1 MQCSSGYMR
10 PVNVRNSAPG
20 STAFIKCWSRDV
32 PALFVSPKLEQRI
45 SDLEASELGREDDY
59 DCLVQFLPAT
69 LLLKLCCFLPL
80 RERMLSL
87 FGGRA
92 LHQQVSSKYSQ
103 LFGRSPQNVAAD
115 RPGGAL
121 SRVPSPYNRCALG
134 TCERSDAPAA
144 TERRIQPATRNLKAR
159 ASRLACVQGS
169 ATILNDDDFPCY
181 H

>member
-1 MQCSSGYMR
+1 MFGLCSFL
-10 PVNVRNSAPG
+10 VLH
-20 STAFIKCWSRDV
+20 FSRFSLLS
-32 PALFVSPKLEQRI
+32 ALFVFSKLEQGI
-45 SDLEASELGREDDY
+45 FDLEASELDRGDDH

-69 LLLKLCCFLPL
+69 LLLKLCCCLPL

-121 SRVPSPYNRCALG
+121 SRVSSPYNRCALG

-144 TERRIQPATRNLKAR
+144 TERRIQPATRSLRAR
-159 ASRLACVQGS
+159 ATSLDWPALSRSPRGGP
-169 ATILNDDDFPCY
+169 ATCTTS
-181 H
+181 